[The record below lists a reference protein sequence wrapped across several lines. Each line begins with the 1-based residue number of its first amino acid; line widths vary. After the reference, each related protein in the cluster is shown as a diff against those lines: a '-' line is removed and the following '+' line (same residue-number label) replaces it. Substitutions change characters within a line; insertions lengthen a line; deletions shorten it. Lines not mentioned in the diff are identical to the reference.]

1 MMKKIVIILAAAALF
16 LASFTSY
23 QTMTSKAQA
32 NSGEI
37 WTTIK
42 DCGHLNLEVDQFSNG
57 DWVYIN
63 GKDFD
68 PGTYEWAV
76 MGPAD
81 KGSDYYG
88 KTVAFGEMLVDESG
102 LINIPVY
109 QIMEEDT
116 GLFYISVGNKQ
127 TSYSVNIATGSV
139 RVTIGSCKNPTGIS
153 RTEVTFTLVNAI
165 LNIDGKS
172 YDGSVTLYLE
182 PGVYDYVWVGKPGY
196 AGGECLTLIIEG
208 CEQEPT
214 PTSTP
219 TSTSTSTTTPTVTA
233 TSISTITPTVTLITT
248 STTSVT
254 STVTP
259 TKTPEPEVPP
269 ITGVVGLPDI
279 LLGLGVFA
287 SLSAVV
293 LFIVHRKRIA

>member
-1 MMKKIVIILAAAALF
+1 MMKKVLIILAVAILVI
-16 LASFTSY
+16 ASFTSY
-23 QTMTSKAQA
+23 QTMASKAQA
-32 NSGEI
+32 DPGEI
-37 WTTIK
+37 WTTRK
-42 DCGHLNLEVDQFSNG
+42 DCEHLNLEVEQFSHG

-76 MGPAD
+76 SGPAD

-88 KTVAFGEMLVDESG
+88 KTVAFGEILVDESG
-102 LINIPVY
+102 LFDLPVY

-116 GLFYISVGNKQ
+116 GLYYISVGNKQ
-127 TSYSVNIATGSV
+127 TNYSVNIATGSV
-139 RVTIGSCKNPTGIS
+139 RVTVGSCQNPTGIS

-214 PTSTP
+214 HTSTP
-219 TSTSTSTTTPTVTA
+219 TSTSTSTTTPTATA
-233 TSISTITPTVTLITT
+233 TFTSTMTPTVTLTTT

-279 LLGLGVFA
+279 LLGLGIFA
-287 SLSAVV
+287 SLSAVM
-293 LFIVHRKRIA
+293 LLIIHRKRIA